1 MKSSLRK
8 LRGFGAFHKHGHV
21 ADHKNRRD
29 LLSLAQFDELAEAH
43 RDMQDMKDCYDS
55 LLSAA
60 SATAN
65 CAYEF
70 SESVREMGACL
81 LEKTAS
87 NDDEEGG
94 RVLLMLGKVQFEL
107 QKLVDCYRSHLH
119 KTIITPSESLLNEL
133 QTVEEM
139 KRLCDEKRDVYEY
152 MVKQKE
158 KVRGKS
164 GKGESVSMQ
173 QVQAARD
180 EYDEEAT
187 LFVFRLKSLKQGQ
200 SRSLLTQA
208 ARHHAAQVYSSS
220 NIHSFIY
227 FHIVE
232 QQHIDYHFSGL
243 DGDGRDD
250 VVDDDEDYDDAIDD
264 GELSFDYGQNDQDQ
278 EISTPKK
285 SMEENLERS
294 YRTSFSFKGELRTG
308 TQSAPLFAET
318 TSDPAGKTKQLTPP
332 STRKLNTYVLPTP
345 VDLKSSNSTGS
356 GSLVSETL
364 KTSLSGRTPNLW
376 HSSPLDQKKKK
387 LGAEMSNKPTTKN
400 SRTVLKESNNNTAS
414 TRLPPPLADGLL
426 FSRLEPLATFDSKNI
441 KRYAFSGPIT
451 RKPLSTK
458 PVTAEHPQLFSGP
471 LLRNPTIQLLSS
483 PKASPIISPKV
494 SPSASPTFVSSPK
507 ISELHELPRPPVSST
522 SKSPRAKGLI
532 GHSAP
537 LLPKGHMLPGSY
549 RIMVAQSSRTVEDV
563 ASPPL
568 TPISLS
574 NSYPSST
581 GSHIV
586 NQMVQIRGA
595 D

>member
-1 MKSSLRK
+1 
-8 LRGFGAFHKHGHV
+8 
-21 ADHKNRRD
+21 
-29 LLSLAQFDELAEAH
+29 
-43 RDMQDMKDCYDS
+43 
-55 LLSAA
+55 
-60 SATAN
+60 
-65 CAYEF
+65 
-70 SESVREMGACL
+70 MGACL

-107 QKLVDCYRSHLH
+107 HKLVDCYRSHLH
-119 KTIITPSESLLNEL
+119 KTIINPSESLLNEL

-158 KVRGKS
+158 KVRGRI

-173 QVQAARD
+173 QVQAALD

-208 ARHHAAQVYSSS
+208 ARHHAAQLCFFKKALKSLEAVEPHVKL
-220 NIHSFIY
+220 IT
-227 FHIVE
+227 E

-243 DGDGRDD
+243 DDDGRDD
-250 VVDDDEDYDDAIDD
+250 VVDDDDDEDYDDANDD

-285 SMEENLERS
+285 SMEFVQLDSEDVTFPQVATLEMTKEYIDRS

-318 TSDPAGKTKQLTPP
+318 TSDPAGKTKQLIPP

-345 VDLKSSNSTGS
+345 ADPKSSNSTGS

-387 LGAEMSNKPTTKN
+387 SLGAEMSNKSTTKN

-426 FSRLEPLATFDSKNI
+426 FSRLEPLAAFDSKNI

-451 RKPLSTK
+451 SKPLFTK
-458 PVTAEHPQLFSGP
+458 PVTAHPQLFSGP
-471 LLRNPTIQLLSS
+471 LLRNPTIQLLSSS

-507 ISELHELPRPPVSST
+507 ISELHELPRPPVSSA
-522 SKSPRAKGLI
+522 SKSPRAEGLV

-537 LLPKGHMLPGSY
+537 LLPKGHMLPGTRKTSG
-549 RIMVAQSSRTVEDV
+549 SNV
-563 ASPPL
+563 ASQLP
-568 TPISLS
+568 TPSQVVTRSFSI
-574 NSYPSST
+574 PSRKS
-581 GSHIV
+581 
-586 NQMVQIRGA
+586 
-595 D
+595 